1 MAKLINLFF
10 WAVWIP
16 GMLFIIRNGGMLYFS
31 KRIANL
37 NIKLKSGDFKRE
49 VDFSNVIK
57 IPPIVVYEKFKK
69 YKSYASTVKNYE
81 RWDRWSNRVIYSVI
95 IIFVIRLLIFL
106 FFENPVFEI
115 FNHR

>member
-1 MAKLINLFF
+1 VVAF
-10 WAVWIP
+10 
-16 GMLFIIRNGGMLYFS
+16 LFIVRNHGVLYFS
-31 KRIANL
+31 KKISNL

-57 IPPIVVYEKFKK
+57 IPPIVVYEKFMK

-95 IIFVIRLLIFL
+95 IIFAIRLLIFL

>member
-1 MAKLINLFF
+1 M
-10 WAVWIP
+10 
-16 GMLFIIRNGGMLYFS
+16 IRNHGMLYFS

-49 VDFSNVIK
+49 VNFSNVIK
-57 IPPIVVYEKFKK
+57 IPLIVVYEKFMK
-69 YKSYASTVKNYE
+69 YKPYASVVKNYR

-95 IIFVIRLLIFL
+95 IIFVIRLLTFL

-115 FNHR
+115 FDYS